1 MIEQGIGRVLV
12 IGAGLGGL
20 TLAHALVRA
29 GIDVR
34 VYEADDGSGERFQG
48 YRIGLAPLGMDALRA
63 GLPEPLYELVE
74 ATSGSLTGPGLL
86 FDERLTVL
94 SRDLE
99 GPPAEARAV
108 DRQVLRRI
116 LLGGLEGRV
125 AHGKRLTGFAE
136 GADGAVIAR
145 FADGTEA
152 TGDVLV
158 GADGG
163 NSVVR
168 RHLVPEVGFVDSD
181 LCGAMGRT
189 PATDRFMELVPG
201 RGTMVKGS
209 GITLMLGRMRFGR
222 EPSEAAAE
230 LAPGLAMPY
239 RDNYVRWVMLVP
251 PEHPAATDP
260 ERGREDARE
269 LVLELIDGWHP
280 DLRDLVR
287 SADMSAVG
295 RSKVYDRPMPSWPV
309 GRVTLLGD
317 AAHLTLASG
326 GNGANTAMQDAVRL
340 CARLAEVDRGE
351 RDLTSALGEYQD
363 DLLERGNAA
372 VEFGKEALKR
382 FVPAASADDAAK
394 DSPRTRH
401 TGGDAEEV
409 RPSHGQVTR

>member
-1 MIEQGIGRVLV
+1 MTEQGVGRVLV

-48 YRIGLAPLGMDALRA
+48 YRIGLAEPGLAALRA
-63 GLPEPLYELVE
+63 SLSPRLYDLVE
-74 ATSGSLTGPGLL
+74 ITSGSLTGPGLL

-99 GPPAEARAV
+99 GPSAEARAV

-116 LLGGLEGRV
+116 LLGDLGDRV
-125 AHGKRLTGFAE
+125 AHGKRLRGFAE
-136 GADGAVIAR
+136 EADGSVTAR
-145 FADGTEA
+145 FADGTQA
-152 TGDVLV
+152 TGAVLV

-168 RHLVPEVGFVDSD
+168 RHLVPEVGLVDSD

-189 PATDRFMELVPG
+189 PITDRFLRLVPG
-201 RGTMVKGS
+201 RGTMVKGP
-209 GITLMLGRMRFGR
+209 GVTLMLGRMQFGR

-230 LAPGLAMPY
+230 LAPGLEMPY
-239 RDNYVRWVMLVP
+239 RDSYVRWVLLVP
-251 PEHPAATDP
+251 PEHPAVT
-260 ERGREDARE
+260 ESGDARE
-269 LVLELIDGWHP
+269 LVLDLIDGWHP
-280 DLRDLVR
+280 DLRDLVS

-295 RSKVYDRPMPSWPV
+295 RSKIYDRPMPSWPV

-340 CARLAEVDRGE
+340 SARLAEADRGE

-363 DLLERGNAA
+363 DLLDRGNAA
-372 VEFGKEALKR
+372 VEHGKEALKR
-382 FVPAASADDAAK
+382 FV
-394 DSPRTRH
+394 
-401 TGGDAEEV
+401 
-409 RPSHGQVTR
+409 RPQPQETP

>member
-1 MIEQGIGRVLV
+1 MTEQGVGRVLV

-20 TLAHALVRA
+20 TLAHGLVRA

-48 YRIGLAPLGMDALRA
+48 YRIGLAPSGMEALRA
-63 GLPEPLYELVE
+63 SLPQRLYELVE
-74 ATSGSLTGPGLL
+74 VTSGSLTGPGLL
-86 FDERLTVL
+86 FDEQLTVL

-116 LLGGLEGRV
+116 LLGELGDRV
-125 AHGKRLTGFAE
+125 AHGRRLAGFAE
-136 GADGAVIAR
+136 EPGGTVTAR
-145 FADGTEA
+145 FADGTQA
-152 TGDVLV
+152 TGEVLV

-168 RHLVPEVGFVDSD
+168 RHLVPEVGLVDSG

-189 PATDRFMELVPG
+189 PITDRFLRLVPG
-201 RGTMVKGS
+201 RGTMVRGP
-209 GITLMLGRMRFGR
+209 GITLMLGRMQFGR

-230 LAPGLAMPY
+230 LAPGLDMPY
-239 RDNYVRWVMLVP
+239 RDSYVRWVLMVP

-260 ERGREDARE
+260 GRGQQDARE
-269 LVLELIDGWHP
+269 LVLDLIDGWHP

-295 RSKVYDRPMPSWPV
+295 RSKIYDRPMSSWPV

-317 AAHLTLASG
+317 AAHLTPASG
-326 GNGANTAMQDAVRL
+326 GNGATTAMQDAVRL
-340 CARLAEVDRGE
+340 CARLTAVNRGE

-363 DLLERGNAA
+363 DLLERGNSA
-372 VEFGKEALKR
+372 VEFGKQALKR
-382 FVPAASADDAAK
+382 FIPATAA
-394 DSPRTRH
+394 
-401 TGGDAEEV
+401 GDA
-409 RPSHGQVTR
+409 R